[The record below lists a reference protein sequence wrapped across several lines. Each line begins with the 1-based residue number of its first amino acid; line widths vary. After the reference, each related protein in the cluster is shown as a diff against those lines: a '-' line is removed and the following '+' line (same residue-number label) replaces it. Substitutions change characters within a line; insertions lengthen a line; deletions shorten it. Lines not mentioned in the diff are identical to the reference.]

1 MNRRASTNDPQTS
14 RPRQAPPEPQV
25 RRMFDD
31 LVERYDLL
39 NDLLSL
45 GLDRWWRRQTALAL
59 RVRPG
64 THVLDLGT
72 GTGKLA
78 LDVIARTG
86 ASVTGLDVSHTML
99 LRARASGGARLPR
112 LVQGSAF
119 RLPFADAAFAGAT
132 SGFVLRNLDDLGAA
146 FGELARVVAPGGS
159 IALVD
164 ITEPPR
170 RAMQRLFD
178 MYFGTVAPA
187 LGSLVGK
194 RDAYRYLVGSV
205 AHLPPSREIC
215 ELLAGSGF
223 QGPRARP
230 LTGGMV
236 TLFTAGR

>member
-1 MNRRASTNDPQTS
+1 
-14 RPRQAPPEPQV
+14 
-25 RRMFDD
+25 MFDD

-64 THVLDLGT
+64 TRVLDLGT
-72 GTGKLA
+72 GTGRLA

-86 ASVTGLDVSHTML
+86 ASVTGLDVSHSML
-99 LRARASGGARLPR
+99 LRARADAGARLPR

-119 RLPFADAAFAGAT
+119 HLPFGDAAFAGA
-132 SGFVLRNLDDLGAA
+132 SCGFVLRNLNDLGTA
-146 FGELARVVAPGGS
+146 FRELARVVAPGGHV
-159 IALVD
+159 ALVD

-170 RAMQRLFD
+170 PAVQRLFD
-178 MYFGTVAPA
+178 AYFGTVAPA
-187 LGSLVGK
+187 LGSLVRK

-205 AHLPPSREIC
+205 AHLPPPREIC
-215 ELLAGSGF
+215 ELLDGSGF
-223 QGPRARP
+223 RGSRARP